1 MNKSEFLK
9 KLEDR
14 LFVLNQKEREDI
26 ISEYRQHIEFRV
38 QSGLTEEEAIQDF
51 GDLEELTAEILDA
64 YNLNPDYGKKPKLV
78 DAKKVG
84 EEVTK
89 SASAAARFFQ
99 KCWGKIISGLSKA
112 GKLLKKGFLWLVS
125 LSWLRQGKGKRE
137 KIVREKNTELIKKA
151 ENLAGSCKKTV
162 AAGTFGIWRII
173 RFCIRLGLLAGAVI
187 VLSPLLIGDIFLIS
201 TLGFLVVLL
210 FQGYPVA
217 GITIISLGGVLSCS
231 AILAAAV
238 MLIFPGKR
246 KNREVLTEKQEELA

>member
-84 EEVTK
+84 EDYF
-89 SASAAARFFQ
+89 R
-99 KCWGKIISGLSKA
+99 
-112 GKLLKKGFLWLVS
+112 LV
-125 LSWLRQGKGKRE
+125 
-137 KIVREKNTELIKKA
+137 
-151 ENLAGSCKKTV
+151 
-162 AAGTFGIWRII
+162 
-173 RFCIRLGLLAGAVI
+173 
-187 VLSPLLIGDIFLIS
+187 
-201 TLGFLVVLL
+201 
-210 FQGYPVA
+210 
-217 GITIISLGGVLSCS
+217 
-231 AILAAAV
+231 
-238 MLIFPGKR
+238 
-246 KNREVLTEKQEELA
+246 